1 MIQALPEILFY
12 DEDAETQVYEDDKP
26 DPIFKLNIIQ
36 KFANTKLARYTSSF
50 YRTAYKEIFTR
61 FQAEFDYINNF
72 ILEEEEERSLFSPLY
87 IIDDTEEEGEK
98 TLEEEEEEDEKE
110 FSFLKLWNDF
120 SIIKKIYNGIKKAR
134 KAWKMFKRAKNL
146 FKRYGGKAKN
156 NFFKWKSKLKSGK
169 NYGQNF
175 IKNHLKPRWKDFK
188 RNFNGWKKGFKKI
201 IRKGTNPVKRVIR
214 VLKRKLA
221 NAMQRMVKKFLKRF
235 ARKAFQKILSQ
246 VLKWVGGLFT
256 GTGVGAVIG
265 VALIAASIA
274 WDVYELTHDVEGK
287 TEHDFSEENTKTEA
301 EVKKREEQFVYP
313 EPLYRQGITINHIT
327 QLEIDKHYEHIQ
339 DNVTLT
345 LIKANSITHQI
356 FARIYEF
363 YKHCVDWLE
372 NQQDFVSTILETIP
386 EGANT
391 YFDKLVKWADTMED
405 KDAKRFL
412 PTPKKDPKKV
422 KQPKFTSMEKLMEVQ
437 KMIEKGEKMSKIKLW
452 WNDIKVNNKFGGNG
466 GKDEQRLKSW
476 TLIKHILEGKSFTT
490 IDRINPRI
498 KIARLDKELAKHND
512 LKKEKRG
519 ALGLK
524 NHLLFELYCRLVWI
538 KESMPA

>member
-36 KFANTKLARYTSSF
+36 KFANTKLARYASSF
-50 YRTAYKEIFTR
+50 YRIAYKEIFTR

-72 ILEEEEERSLFSPLY
+72 ILEEEEERTLFSPLY

-98 TLEEEEEEDEKE
+98 TLEEEEEEE
-110 FSFLKLWNDF
+110 FSFLKLWKDT
-120 SIIKKIYNGIKKAR
+120 SIIRKIYSWIKKAR
-134 KAWKMFKRAKNL
+134 KAWKMFKKAKKL
-146 FKRYGGKAKN
+146 ISRWFGKAKN
-156 NFFKWKSKLKSGK
+156 QFFKWKNKLQSARKLGER
-169 NYGQNF
+169 F
-175 IKNHLKPRWKDFK
+175 IKEHLKPRWGEFK
-188 RNFNGWKKGFKKI
+188 RNFNGWKRGFKRI
-201 IRKGTNPVKRVIR
+201 TRQGTNPVKRAMNF
-214 VLKRKLA
+214 LKRKLK
-221 NAMQRMVKKFLKRF
+221 NQIGKRIMNFFKRRF
-235 ARKAFQKILSQ
+235 AKEVVKRIFQQ
-246 VLKWVGGLFT
+246 VLKWAGGLFT

-265 VALIAASIA
+265 VALIGAAVA
-274 WDVYELTHDVEGK
+274 WEVYDLTHDVEGK

-327 QLEIDKHYEHIQ
+327 QLEIDKHYKHIQ

-386 EGANT
+386 EGTNT
-391 YFDKLVKWADTMED
+391 YFDKLVKWTDTMED

-437 KMIEKGEKMSKIKLW
+437 KMIERGEKMSKIKLW

-476 TLIKHILEGKSFTT
+476 TLMKHILEGKSFTT

-498 KIARLDKELAKHND
+498 KIARLDKELAKHNN